1 MPSGHCACYY
11 YPLVH
16 VACIRKHHALAL
28 STGTR
33 SRIVP
38 LLARNKA
45 SSLVRYGP
53 PFIGGRQDDDPRDGT
68 LGNPRRL
75 ERHIEVSANSCYSC
89 YTLELSNDN
98 RRLHK
103 WRNVTRRRPSA
114 KNHHLCNQSITNQ
127 PPRDILGRESIARST
142 STNAKAN

>member
-1 MPSGHCACYY
+1 MCNTCGGPIKPFEKIICWGSQKQNPLNKTLCLCMHIYQCRHHMVYAKVSKLMPSGHRACYY

-45 SSLVRYGP
+45 SSLVRYRP
-53 PFIGGRQDDDPRDGT
+53 
-68 LGNPRRL
+68 
-75 ERHIEVSANSCYSC
+75 S
-89 YTLELSNDN
+89 
-98 RRLHK
+98 
-103 WRNVTRRRPSA
+103 VTRVGKTTPLAQDRSGKRSVL
-114 KNHHLCNQSITNQ
+114 KG
-127 PPRDILGRESIARST
+127 ILKYLPIHAT
-142 STNAKAN
+142 LATL